1 MRDRNYFGCMM
12 VECGDADA
20 MISGL
25 TKNYPD
31 TIRPALHTIG
41 TEEGVKKIA
50 GMYLMLTKK
59 GPLFLADTTV
69 ILIQLQ
75 KNLPISL

>member
-1 MRDRNYFGCMM
+1 M
-12 VECGDADA
+12 VETGEADA

-31 TIRPALHTIG
+31 TIRPALQVIG

-50 GMYLMLTKK
+50 GMYLH
-59 GPLFLADTTV
+59 AD
-69 ILIQLQ
+69 Q
-75 KNLPISL
+75 KRAAVPGRYDR

>member
-12 VECGDADA
+12 VESGDADG

-31 TIRPALHTIG
+31 TIRPAIHTIG

-50 GMYLMLTKK
+50 GMYLCYQERTIVSCRYH
-59 GPLFLADTTV
+59 GEF
-69 ILIQLQ
+69 
-75 KNLPISL
+75 

>member
-12 VECGDADA
+12 VECGDADC

-25 TKNYPD
+25 AKNYPD
-31 TIRPALHTIG
+31 TIRPASAYNRNGRRCKRKLQD
-41 TEEGVKKIA
+41 
-50 GMYLMLTKK
+50 MYLMLTKK

-69 ILIQLQ
+69 
-75 KNLPISL
+75 NFNPTAARTC